1 MMNTQTTTKTNH
13 YFRAITAL
21 VALAML
27 TSLLLTQAG
36 KPVQAAFLGQNGKI
50 AFVSNR
56 DGNLEIYTMNPD
68 GSGQTNITN
77 NGSFD
82 ESPAFSPDGKKIAFL
97 SARDGRPQIFVMNAD
112 GSDPVN
118 VSNNVAVS
126 DFDPA
131 WSPDGKTITFASDR
145 DGDFDIFVMDTDP
158 NTDDAT
164 NLTNDASDDEFP
176 AFSPD
181 GTKIAFESDREGDGE
196 IFVMNA
202 DGSQPTNLSNSS
214 LGDDLIPAWSPD
226 GKKIVFASFRD
237 GGGDETYVM
246 NADGTGQTRL
256 TINDAFDDSG
266 VFSPDGK
273 KIAFAS
279 DRDVNSEIYAM
290 NPDGT
295 GQANLTNLSTA
306 NDFDPDWGVST
317 AVTANTAPTVTN
329 LSPPP
334 NSTTSDRT
342 PTIKATVTDKETNL
356 QKSNIQ
362 LFLDGQA
369 KTGFAY
375 SASTD
380 RLSFTPASALKAGT
394 HTAKVVAT
402 DASGLSTTKSWSFKV
417 Q

>member
-1 MMNTQTTTKTNH
+1 
-13 YFRAITAL
+13 
-21 VALAML
+21 
-27 TSLLLTQAG
+27 
-36 KPVQAAFLGQNGKI
+36 
-50 AFVSNR
+50 
-56 DGNLEIYTMNPD
+56 MNPD

-118 VSNNVAVS
+118 VSNNAAVS

-145 DGDFDIFVMDTDP
+145 DGDFDILVMDTDP

-181 GTKIAFESDREGDGE
+181 GTKIAFESDRE

-256 TINDAFDDSG
+256 TINKAFDDSG
-266 VFSPDGK
+266 AFSPDGK

-279 DRDVNSEIYAM
+279 DRDGNSEIYVM

-295 GQANLTNLSTA
+295 GQINLTNLDSAADT
-306 NDFDPDWGVST
+306 DPDWGVSA

>member
-1 MMNTQTTTKTNH
+1 MMSTQTTKKTNH
-13 YFRAITAL
+13 YFGAL
-21 VALAML
+21 VLMAALAL
-27 TSLLLTQAG
+27 AASLLLTQAER
-36 KPVQAAFLGQNGKI
+36 PARAAFPGQNGKI
-50 AFVSNR
+50 AFVSSR
-56 DGNLEIYTMNPD
+56 DGNEEIYTMNPD
-68 GSGQTNITN
+68 GSGQTRLTD

-97 SARDGRPQIFVMNAD
+97 SSRDGRPQIFVMNAD

-118 VSNNVAVS
+118 ISNNAAVS

-131 WSPDGKTITFASDR
+131 WSPDGKKIVFER
-145 DGDFDIFVMDTDP
+145 DVNGNFEIFVMDTDP
-158 NTDDAT
+158 STIDAT
-164 NLTNDASDDEFP
+164 NLTNNASSDEFP

-181 GTKIAFESDREGDGE
+181 GTKIAFESFRDGDGE

-214 LGDDLIPAWSPD
+214 PGEDLVPTWSSD
-226 GKKIVFASFRD
+226 GKKIVFASDRD
-237 GGGDETYVM
+237 GNGDETYVM
-246 NADGTGQTRL
+246 NPDGTGQTRL
-256 TINDAFDDSG
+256 TLNKAFDDSG
-266 VFSPDGK
+266 AFSPDGT

-279 DRDVNSEIYAM
+279 DRDGNAEIYAM

-306 NDFDPDWGVST
+306 SDFDPDWGVSA

-356 QKSNIQ
+356 QKSNITF
-362 LFLDGQA
+362 FLDGQA

-394 HTAKVVAT
+394 HTAKVLAT
-402 DASGLSTTKSWSFKV
+402 DPSGLSTTKSWSFKV

>member
-1 MMNTQTTTKTNH
+1 M
-13 YFRAITAL
+13 
-21 VALAML
+21 
-27 TSLLLTQAG
+27 
-36 KPVQAAFLGQNGKI
+36 
-50 AFVSNR
+50 
-56 DGNLEIYTMNPD
+56 
-68 GSGQTNITN
+68 
-77 NGSFD
+77 
-82 ESPAFSPDGKKIAFL
+82 
-97 SARDGRPQIFVMNAD
+97 
-112 GSDPVN
+112 
-118 VSNNVAVS
+118 
-126 DFDPA
+126 
-131 WSPDGKTITFASDR
+131 SDR
-145 DGDFDIFVMDTDP
+145 DGNV
-158 NTDDAT
+158 
-164 NLTNDASDDEFP
+164 
-176 AFSPD
+176 
-181 GTKIAFESDREGDGE
+181 
-196 IFVMNA
+196 
-202 DGSQPTNLSNSS
+202 
-214 LGDDLIPAWSPD
+214 
-226 GKKIVFASFRD
+226 
-237 GGGDETYVM
+237 
-246 NADGTGQTRL
+246 
-256 TINDAFDDSG
+256 
-266 VFSPDGK
+266 
-273 KIAFAS
+273 
-279 DRDVNSEIYAM
+279 EIYAM

-362 LFLDGQA
+362 FFLDGQA